1 MTDAPIAPFKVP
13 ILDADGKLPLK
24 YIPGEFD
31 FLTPDAA
38 ATTYQPLTAVAPV
51 SLKARGIVGDGV
63 TNVGAAV
70 AAIISAARLERRR
83 VDIEPGVYFMGT
95 QPLGLSGGVHLNVVA
110 SGIARFGGNTDGVI
124 FRWSSA
130 MTGACVTVNAGNVW
144 LEGGIVFDVNGAA
157 ATGIRHL
164 GGFECRYDDVRVIN
178 AAGIGMHIRAISNTS
193 YERVYVDNCGTA
205 TLPAV
210 LIESVSHSLNTLDFD
225 QVHIERSA
233 NTALHIGPI
242 GDIGDGT
249 GIVVPEFL
257 RINNLHIENPND
269 NGGVPNVDPLVKIT
283 LARNVC
289 FVNSFLLGGPG
300 ALVEHDFAGG
310 TVYDSVVGGIVFVG
324 GTLLG
329 RSAPNLPA
337 VLVKL
342 TRGNRFSM
350 AAASLD
356 NCSASPVSIASTYGP
371 TAFVDWSCVKGGRT
385 AVSMVSDYRTV
396 RDPYQVTGDARV
408 SGSMTA
414 GSGDISVD
422 LRVRGHFVT
431 TSLPPTAA
439 AQPQAGSGA
448 PAPTLVRADDHKGL
462 VSFGT
467 GTTPAAGPQ
476 VRVAFSKAFGGQVAV
491 TLTAANLATAL
502 LGAPYVA
509 TDAAGFTIYLP
520 AAPAASQA
528 ATTYQYDYQVGG

>member
-1 MTDAPIAPFKVP
+1 MTDAPDVLLANPATGLAYP
-13 ILDADGKLPLK
+13 QS
-24 YIPGEFD
+24 IPEM
-31 FLTPDAA
+31 
-38 ATTYQPLTAVAPV
+38 PV
-51 SLKARGIVGDGV
+51 SFLSQGVVGDGV
-63 TNVGAAV
+63 TNVGPAV
-70 AAIISAARLERRR
+70 AAIISAARLARRR
-83 VDIEPGVYFMGT
+83 VDIAPGVYYMGT

-144 LEGGIVFDVNGAA
+144 LEGGIVIDVNGAA

-210 LIESVSHSLNTLDFD
+210 LIDSVSHSLNTLDFD

-233 NTALHIGPI
+233 NIALHIGPT
-242 GDIGDGT
+242 GSLGDGN

-269 NGGVPNVDPLVKIT
+269 NGGVPNVDALVKIT

-300 ALVEHDFAGG
+300 PLVEHDFAGG

-329 RSAPNLPA
+329 RSAPDLPA
-337 VLVKL
+337 TLVKL
-342 TRGNRFSM
+342 TRGTRFSI

-356 NCSASPVSIASTYGP
+356 NCSASPVTIAATYGL
-371 TAFVDWSCVKGGRT
+371 TAIVDWSCVKGART
-385 AVSMVSDYRTV
+385 GSSLTTDFRAA
-396 RDPYQVTGDARV
+396 RDPYQIVGDVRI

-414 GSGDISVD
+414 GSGDISGD
-422 LRVRGHFVT
+422 HRVRGHLVM
-431 TSLPPTAA
+431 TSGLPTAT
-439 AQPQAGSGA
+439 AQAQAGTGA
-448 PAPTLVRADDHKGL
+448 PAPVLVRADDAKGL

-476 VRVAFSKAFGGQVAV
+476 VRVAFSKPFGGQVAV

-520 AAPAASQA
+520 AVPAASQA
-528 ATTYQYDYQVGG
+528 ATTYQYDYHVGG